1 MKIKLV
7 VMQMYNFKDEDL
19 ETIIDLEQHPVL
31 EISGEE
37 DEDGFQIFT
46 PEFIVNDM
54 IKMVGMENI
63 KDISKTILEPT
74 SGDGAFT
81 VRILE
86 MRLNS
91 LLGDNEYL
99 RKSLISLSTIFS
111 IEMDNKLMAKQR
123 NNIYTL
129 LLIYAKKAN
138 LAISND
144 YKVCSILNKL

>member
-1 MKIKLV
+1 
-7 VMQMYNFKDEDL
+7 
-19 ETIIDLEQHPVL
+19 
-31 EISGEE
+31 
-37 DEDGFQIFT
+37 
-46 PEFIVNDM
+46 M